1 MTMVTACHFDE
12 GAVII
17 ADSRVT
23 WTYSNG
29 GQLLSD
35 RAQKILPLDSN
46 LGVAFA
52 GSLSVANKIVSE
64 IRLSIKKKPRLANP
78 VSLSHK
84 LSRTAA
90 YYYRKCLQNSDEKNC
105 SVSLVLGCMPSRG
118 YPLIWTFKAPD
129 FVPILVS
136 EWAVIGTGSVVSPY
150 LENNIRRIDEQGAS
164 LKEKATI
171 LISGLES
178 ELSRNNVVTVGGLLQ
193 AILLTSGHIYPL
205 TYRFMDLTPE
215 APASAK
221 ETTISKG
228 IWTQK
233 DLGKQKQ
240 VSLLKP
246 SILLRSLPEE
256 DRFYDYELPQAER
269 KSSRWYLGHF
279 MICLKVDRKPTE
291 TTFHGLLSQMGAYC
305 YPINIPILISLDFWG
320 AKGTY
325 PLIFYLDGP
334 RGKIVLHQED
344 ICVQFPFES
353 IELERLLKLNVK
365 EPGPV
370 FLECHIGSFLLA
382 RRALFFGKLATVQ
395 ATTKEEWFA
404 SRQKVTHTLVSE
416 HRQCSDPSLGKTVCF
431 LDAFII
437 CQEAILNENA
447 WKFVGEIKAIY
458 SKKYP
463 MSLKLEFISVFRLSE
478 GKHHAKIDM
487 FNAFTHEV
495 ITVTSGFFEGSSEC
509 VQVPVKGAVIV
520 KFPKPGM
527 YYFNLYVDDQFISS
541 ILLPAETDDP
551 KYSYS
556 LLEKDLESVRSGEV
570 FILAKRSQQ
579 SPRNSKH

>member
-1 MTMVTACHFDE
+1 MVTACHFDE

-17 ADSRVT
+17 ADSRAT
-23 WTYSNG
+23 WAYSNG

-52 GSLSVANKIVSE
+52 GSMSVANKIVSE

-78 VSLSHK
+78 VSLSRK

-105 SVSLVLGCMPSRG
+105 LVSLMLGCMPSRG
-118 YPLIWTFKAPD
+118 EPLIWTFQAPD

-150 LENNIRRIDEQGAS
+150 LKNNIHRIDEQGAS

-205 TYRFMDLTPE
+205 TYRFMDLTPDT
-215 APASAK
+215 PASAK

-233 DLGKQKQ
+233 DLGKQKK
-240 VSLLKP
+240 VTLLKP

-256 DRFYDYELPQAER
+256 NRFHDYEPAQAER
-269 KSSRWYLGHF
+269 KSPRWYLGHF
-279 MICLKVDRKPTE
+279 MTCLKVDRKPTE
-291 TTFHGLLSQMGAYC
+291 TIFHGLLSQVGAYC

-320 AKGTY
+320 AIGTY
-325 PLIFYLDGP
+325 PLTFYLDSP
-334 RGKIVLHQED
+334 KSKMVIHQED

-365 EPGPV
+365 EPGPI
-370 FLECHIGSFLLA
+370 FLECHIDNFLLA
-382 RRALFFGKLATVQ
+382 RRALFFGRLSTPQ

-404 SRQKVTHTLVSE
+404 SRQEVTQTLVGE
-416 HRQCSDPSLGKTVCF
+416 HRQCSDPSFGETFCF

-437 CQEAILNENA
+437 CQGAILSENM
-447 WKFVGEIKAIY
+447 WKFVGEIRAVY

-463 MSLKLEFISVFRLSE
+463 LSLKLEFISVFRLSE
-478 GKHHAKIDM
+478 GKHNARIDM

-509 VQVPVKGAVIV
+509 AQVPVKGAVIV
-520 KFPKPGM
+520 KFPEPGM

-556 LLEKDLESVRSGEV
+556 LLEQDLESVRSGEV

-579 SPRNSKH
+579 APKNSKH